1 MKEKTLCFISWFC
14 KSVKNTHCEKNEY
27 VYRED
32 EEISMIYFIHQ
43 HGKLSYVI
51 QKFNN
56 TPFINLSL
64 GETFG
69 QIDF

>member
-27 VYRED
+27 VYKED

-43 HGKLSYVI
+43 
-51 QKFNN
+51 
-56 TPFINLSL
+56 
-64 GETFG
+64 
-69 QIDF
+69 